1 MAPETTP
8 ATTFPVSQGR
18 SAHPLGN
25 AGRVLIALIIIG
37 LGLRVLVAFSWW
49 PTTPTLDDGYQLYAH
64 NPFLDP
70 QHPAGYGLI
79 VGAIG
84 LMTHQVAV
92 PVLIQHLT
100 GIASALLLFGAT
112 RRITGSAWAA
122 LLPAGMVL
130 LGADQIFLE
139 HAIMS
144 ESWDVLATSVGLYAA
159 VRAMDDPEPWWRW
172 PLLTG
177 AALAVAV
184 TIRTAG
190 LLLIPVAVLALLLC
204 RPHPLRQ
211 GRRQWRSPVTVAATA
226 AVVLVGW
233 AGANAAFGPR
243 FGIAPSPGWYLYGRV
258 AQFADCRRFSRP
270 PGTSFLCD
278 PRPVSQ
284 RPSGYDYM
292 FNPQAAAQRH
302 LGAFGKHD
310 GVVGS
315 WAQRAL
321 RAQPLDFIAA
331 AWSYLRSYYVP
342 SSRPARL
349 KSSTELD
356 PQLDFTYGNVYFVP
370 RIEADLEEFYDR
382 FSVHPR
388 RWGLQLLRDWQRVFR
403 FGATALFITTLLTL
417 IGLAIGP
424 RRSRVGVLLFGV
436 GGLSLLVAPVL
447 TGTYSGRYTVPMAG
461 PLMAAAAITITALWR
476 SRRRAVAPR
485 AARPGLAHPDAAPT
499 P

>member
-1 MAPETTP
+1 MALETTP
-8 ATTFPVSQGR
+8 TTLPVSQGR
-18 SAHPLGN
+18 RARPRVS
-25 AGRVLIALIIIG
+25 AGRVLIALIIIAIA
-37 LGLRVLVAFSWW
+37 LRVLVAVSWW

-79 VGAIG
+79 VAAIG
-84 LMTHQVAV
+84 LLTRQVAV

-130 LGADQIFLE
+130 LGGDQIFLE

-144 ESWDVLATSVGLYAA
+144 ESWDVLATSLGLYAA
-159 VRAMDDPEPWWRW
+159 VRAMDEPEPSWRW

-177 AALAVAV
+177 LALAIAV

-204 RPHPLRQ
+204 RPRPLRH
-211 GRRQWRSPVTVAATA
+211 WRSPVTAAATA

-243 FGIAPSPGWYLYGRV
+243 FGIDPSSGWYLYGRV
-258 AQFADCRRFSRP
+258 AQFADCRRFTPP
-270 PGTSFLCD
+270 PGTAFLCD

-292 FNPQAAAQRH
+292 FDPQAAAPRH
-302 LGAFGKHD
+302 FGAFGRDD
-310 GVVGS
+310 GLVGS
-315 WAQRAL
+315 WAWQAL
-321 RAQPLDFIAA
+321 RAQPLDFLAD

-342 SSRPARL
+342 NSRPARL

-356 PQLDFTYGNVYFVP
+356 PQLDFTYGNPYFVP
-370 RIEADLEEFYDR
+370 TIEASLEEFYDR
-382 FSVHPR
+382 FSVHAR
-388 RWGLQLLRDWQRVFR
+388 TSGLRLLHDWQRVFR
-403 FGATALFITTLLTL
+403 FGATLLFITTLLTM

-476 SRRRAVAPR
+476 SRRRAVASGAESPR
-485 AARPGLAHPDAAPT
+485 RAHPGAAPT